1 MYLYVAGMVDVF
13 NCSCRGFFNV
23 VIVVFAV
30 AVQLV
35 VRPWCAR
42 ARARDTG
49 KCVLETTKLLRH
61 WFYIVVKIK
70 THDQQI

>member
-1 MYLYVAGMVDVF
+1 MYLWWMVFIAPVVTA
-13 NCSCRGFFNV
+13 FNV